1 MALPMLVLDYRFAML
16 TAGSISAARLVAALS
31 VLSVL
36 LASTTPLETGAV
48 SEVRVNWVSA
58 ELAEAD
64 IESLGSV
71 QTHVAQATPAPRA
84 GRLRVRESDR
94 IGPAR
99 LHLPPPVLN

>member
-1 MALPMLVLDYRFAML
+1 ML

-31 VLSVL
+31 VLSMVL